1 LKHRRRKT
9 LGEDISELGGGGHM
23 KHTDSTNG
31 NAFSDEMEVNFHMLG
46 ALMLYR
52 VGGEVDG
59 ADVVA
64 VDDAGGVERVM

>member
-1 LKHRRRKT
+1 
-9 LGEDISELGGGGHM
+9 M

-31 NAFSDEMEVNFHMLG
+31 DAFSDEMEVDFHMLG

>member
-1 LKHRRRKT
+1 
-9 LGEDISELGGGGHM
+9 M

-31 NAFSDEMEVNFHMLG
+31 NAFSDEMEVDFHMLG
-46 ALMLYR
+46 ALMLYM

-64 VDDAGGVERVM
+64 VDEAGRFQRMM